1 MVGVRAR
8 GSTFVPREA
17 PDAAGYVGRSIS
29 TAPYRYVARVR
40 YHCPK
45 EVVAGHFSPRSATVE
60 ADGPDSC
67 VVTAGTDDPEV
78 LTLYLAMVGRE
89 FEILEPPEV
98 VAGARTMAARLAR
111 AAEQG

>member
-1 MVGVRAR
+1 
-8 GSTFVPREA
+8 
-17 PDAAGYVGRSIS
+17 
-29 TAPYRYVARVR
+29 
-40 YHCPK
+40 
-45 EVVAGHFSPRSATVE
+45 
-60 ADGPDSC
+60 